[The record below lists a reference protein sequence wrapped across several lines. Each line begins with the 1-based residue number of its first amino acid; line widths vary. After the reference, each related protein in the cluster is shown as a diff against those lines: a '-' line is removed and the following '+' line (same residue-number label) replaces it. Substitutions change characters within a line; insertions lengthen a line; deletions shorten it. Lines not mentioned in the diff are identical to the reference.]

1 MSAGSYCVYLLR
13 CCDGS
18 LYCGISA
25 DLDRRLKLHNE
36 GKGARYTATHRPVV
50 LEYSTG
56 KWFPRAEAQAIEL
69 RVKRM
74 RRVEKRPYLERL
86 EASRETKGRVALKE
100 EENPSL
106 PVPGFNP
113 AVP

>member
-36 GKGARYTATHRPVV
+36 GKGARYTATHRPVS

-56 KWFPRAEAQAIEL
+56 KWFHRAEAQSIEL

-74 RRVEKRPYLERL
+74 RRDEKRPYLEKL
-86 EASRETKGRVALKE
+86 EASRGTSGRVAMQE
-100 EENPSL
+100 EERPSL

-113 AVP
+113 ALP